1 MFEKK
6 SSIDKPLLF
15 LLLALFAVGLTAL
28 YSAGGEARFYQ
39 QLERGGGAILFMFT
53 LSLLNLRWQQAFALS
68 FFLVVLLALFAVLGF
83 GVKINNARRWLNI
96 GFYVQPSEFMKV
108 ALPLGLA
115 FLYARLSE
123 LRLWHHLAFLAATA
137 FVGILVLLQ
146 PDLGTAV
153 VVFMVGVATVFFA
166 GIGWRWIAG
175 FSVLG
180 VASLPLFWLFFLKA
194 YQRKRIITMF
204 DPFQDPLGSGYH
216 TIQSQIAVGSGGIWG
231 KGFQSGTQA
240 QLGFLPRTTHGLY
253 LCGVC
258 GRVRLGRCGAF
269 IIFGVAN
276 YLALFVDCG
285 KNIQCFWT
293 AGDWRHYIGV
303 FWFFYR
309 KLIHGL
315 RSVTRG
321 GNAVAVGQLRRHR
334 FVGDIH
340 RFWRNFIGSQK

>member
-146 PDLGTAV
+146 PRLRHGGRCFYGRRGD
-153 VVFMVGVATVFFA
+153 GVFA

-231 KGFQSGTQA
+231 KGFNRHASTV
-240 QLGFLPRTTHGLY
+240 GFFARTTHGLY

-303 FWFFYR
+303 F
-309 KLIHGL
+309 LVL
-315 RSVTRG
+315 LS
-321 GNAVAVGQLRRHR
+321 
-334 FVGDIH
+334 
-340 RFWRNFIGSQK
+340 

>member
-1 MFEKK
+1 
-6 SSIDKPLLF
+6 
-15 LLLALFAVGLTAL
+15 
-28 YSAGGEARFYQ
+28 
-39 QLERGGGAILFMFT
+39 
-53 LSLLNLRWQQAFALS
+53 
-68 FFLVVLLALFAVLGF
+68 
-83 GVKINNARRWLNI
+83 
-96 GFYVQPSEFMKV
+96 MKV

-194 YQRKRIITMF
+194 YQENASSRCLTLFKTAGF
-204 DPFQDPLGSGYH
+204 GLSHH
-216 TIQSQIAVGSGGIWG
+216 TISDCGGIRRHLG
-231 KGFQSGTQA
+231 QRFSIRHASTVGFFA
-240 QLGFLPRTTHGLY
+240 RTTHGLY

-334 FVGDIH
+334 FG
-340 RFWRNFIGSQK
+340 WRHSSVLA

>member
-1 MFEKK
+1 MKK
-6 SSIDKPLLF
+6 NHPLTNRFCFYCWRFRRWLD
-15 LLLALFAVGLTAL
+15 GTIQRRRC
-28 YSAGGEARFYQ
+28 EARFYQ

-166 GIGWRWIAG
+166 GIGWRWIAV
-175 FSVLG
+175 FPCWV
-180 VASLPLFWLFFLKA
+180 
-194 YQRKRIITMF
+194 
-204 DPFQDPLGSGYH
+204 
-216 TIQSQIAVGSGGIWG
+216 
-231 KGFQSGTQA
+231 
-240 QLGFLPRTTHGLY
+240 
-253 LCGVC
+253 
-258 GRVRLGRCGAF
+258 
-269 IIFGVAN
+269 
-276 YLALFVDCG
+276 
-285 KNIQCFWT
+285 
-293 AGDWRHYIGV
+293 WRHYRCFG
-303 FWFFYR
+303 FF
-309 KLIHGL
+309 
-315 RSVTRG
+315 S
-321 GNAVAVGQLRRHR
+321 
-334 FVGDIH
+334 
-340 RFWRNFIGSQK
+340 

>member
-194 YQRKRIITMF
+194 YQRNASSRCLTLFKTRWVRAITPYNLRLRW
-204 DPFQDPLGSGYH
+204 DPAAFGAKVFNPARKHSWVFCPND
-216 TIQSQIAVGSGGIWG
+216 T
-231 KGFQSGTQA
+231 
-240 QLGFLPRTTHGLY
+240 RTLS
-253 LCGVC
+253 LRCM
-258 GRVRLGRCGAF
+258 RKSSAWPVR
-269 IIFGVAN
+269 
-276 YLALFVDCG
+276 
-285 KNIQCFWT
+285 CF
-293 AGDWRHYIGV
+293 Y
-303 FWFFYR
+303 Y
-309 KLIHGL
+309 
-315 RSVTRG
+315 
-321 GNAVAVGQLRRHR
+321 
-334 FVGDIH
+334 
-340 RFWRNFIGSQK
+340 FWRC

>member
-1 MFEKK
+1 MCYAPAEKPQFSVAVLVENGGSGGKRAAPIARQLLDLYLSAENLDAKRQDVEKK

-53 LSLLNLRWQQAFALS
+53 LSPTQSTLAASVCVIFFSCRVTGAFCRAWL
-68 FFLVVLLALFAVLGF
+68 

-153 VVFMVGVATVFFA
+153 VVFMVGVATVFFCRYRLA
-166 GIGWRWIAG
+166 LDCR
-175 FSVLG
+175 
-180 VASLPLFWLFFLKA
+180 FF
-194 YQRKRIITMF
+194 R
-204 DPFQDPLGSGYH
+204 
-216 TIQSQIAVGSGGIWG
+216 VG
-231 KGFQSGTQA
+231 
-240 QLGFLPRTTHGLY
+240 
-253 LCGVC
+253 CGVIT
-258 GRVRLGRCGAF
+258 VVLAF
-269 IIFGVAN
+269 FPESLSKKTHHHDV
-276 YLALFVDCG
+276 
-285 KNIQCFWT
+285 
-293 AGDWRHYIGV
+293 
-303 FWFFYR
+303 
-309 KLIHGL
+309 
-315 RSVTRG
+315 
-321 GNAVAVGQLRRHR
+321 
-334 FVGDIH
+334 
-340 RFWRNFIGSQK
+340 

>member
-1 MFEKK
+1 M
-6 SSIDKPLLF
+6 F

-96 GFYVQPSEFMKV
+96 GFLCAALGVYESRL
-108 ALPLGLA
+108 LPLGLA

-240 QLGFLPRTTHGLY
+240 QLGFLPERHTDLS
-253 LCGVC
+253 LRCM
-258 GRVRLGRCGAF
+258 RKSSAWPVR
-269 IIFGVAN
+269 
-276 YLALFVDCG
+276 
-285 KNIQCFWT
+285 CF
-293 AGDWRHYIGV
+293 Y
-303 FWFFYR
+303 Y
-309 KLIHGL
+309 
-315 RSVTRG
+315 
-321 GNAVAVGQLRRHR
+321 
-334 FVGDIH
+334 
-340 RFWRNFIGSQK
+340 FWRC